1 MDTRSLDKVTQD
13 DPQVHTESYDSQI
26 ECLKDII
33 SGLKAEIERHDK
45 ECNLTRQQEIE
56 RIRKKQDELWKATKD
71 LGELRQFLSTVKTE
85 IDSMHRM
92 MPAPEQAASVEKKNP
107 RSSNNSD
114 TGIGDEQGE
123 MAKLRESVSL
133 LEARMEGV
141 LDEAAESQTE
151 NKRLKDELGKARSE
165 NLSLEVKLRD
175 EGHQLNSQLADLI
188 MKVNKNSEVL
198 NLFSDHCKSDASQVK
213 VLHGRLE
220 AFRAELLEIETR
232 VDMCADELQL
242 ASVHLLPNFPK
253 YNFNRTWR

>member
-56 RIRKKQDELWKATKD
+56 RLRKKQDELWKATKD

-92 MPAPEQAASVEKKNP
+92 MPAPEQAAY
-107 RSSNNSD
+107 
-114 TGIGDEQGE
+114 EQGE
-123 MAKLRESVSL
+123 MAKLRESISL

-165 NLSLEVKLRD
+165 NLSLEAKLKD

-198 NLFSDHCKSDASQVK
+198 NLFSDHCKSDVSQVK

-220 AFRAELLEIETR
+220 AFHMLYLTR
-232 VDMCADELQL
+232 VKRGGLQKR
-242 ASVHLLPNFPK
+242 SDVLL
-253 YNFNRTWR
+253 NRVY